1 MKRLVFICSGNTCR
15 SPMAKGLFVKHL
27 EDRKPELIGEIEVM
41 TAGTSPNSGEG
52 ASRGAMKAMEE
63 VGVDLSDHKA
73 QPVSEAVLAQA
84 DWILTMTRSHRD
96 YLTRIYGKNDK
107 LFTLYEFL
115 GQDKDVL
122 DPFGGDVAVYRAC
135 RNELQQL
142 IEMLIEKLAGEIKQ
156 PEDEVD
162 KSGAQW

>member
-1 MKRLVFICSGNTCR
+1 
-15 SPMAKGLFVKHL
+15 
-27 EDRKPELIGEIEVM
+27 
-41 TAGTSPNSGEG
+41 
-52 ASRGAMKAMEE
+52 
-63 VGVDLSDHKA
+63 
-73 QPVSEAVLAQA
+73 
-84 DWILTMTRSHRD
+84 MTRSHRD